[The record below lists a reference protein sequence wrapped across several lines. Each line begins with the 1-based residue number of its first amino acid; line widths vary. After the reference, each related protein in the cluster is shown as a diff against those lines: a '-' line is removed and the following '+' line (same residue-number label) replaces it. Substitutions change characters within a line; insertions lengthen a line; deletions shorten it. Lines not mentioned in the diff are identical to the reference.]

1 VFTGLK
7 DLVGNRNGDLHGA
20 MVSPRYDPLNLT
32 HKPPRISDRA
42 DAPNVELNYP

>member
-7 DLVGNRNGDLHGA
+7 DLVRNGNGDLHAA

-32 HKPPRISDRA
+32 H
-42 DAPNVELNYP
+42 NYN